1 MPRPGVGLQL
11 TPRRQGT
18 TPASPVPLTS
28 RRKVAQGPSGLARGS
43 LSSERPCR
51 LPVPWPVQLC
61 CLPPGARDQSCPP
74 HACFPHAH
82 DRPAAQRGPAA
93 QARARA
99 GFPSVSTDTAHG
111 SHLFPQR
118 ALRPE
123 GEPRSFTKNQR
134 TTRVLPRRRWSLLQ
148 PPTHTGS
155 TDRPCRSVPA
165 PDSCS
170 SPSWQ
175 HRQELRLQI
184 RLTSSVVL

>member
-1 MPRPGVGLQL
+1 M
-11 TPRRQGT
+11 
-18 TPASPVPLTS
+18 
-28 RRKVAQGPSGLARGS
+28 AQGPSGLARGS

-111 SHLFPQR
+111 SRRVGLEAGLWEGLPGPGLLGR
-118 ALRPE
+118 AARA
-123 GEPRSFTKNQR
+123 S
-134 TTRVLPRRRWSLLQ
+134 RRWKW
-148 PPTHTGS
+148 
-155 TDRPCRSVPA
+155 A
-165 PDSCS
+165 PM
-170 SPSWQ
+170 
-175 HRQELRLQI
+175 LREG
-184 RLTSSVVL
+184 